1 MKKILLTILWLLA
14 ILMPSVSW
22 AQSSEPYA
30 VLSDENTKLTFYYDD
45 QKTTRSGMSVGPYSD
60 VNLPEWRDNAAS
72 ITTVVFDDSFAS
84 YTGLTNTSWWFDGC
98 SNLTTITGMANLKT
112 DNVTDMTRM
121 FCACSSLTSID
132 LSNLKT
138 DNVTTMSGMFYA
150 CGALESLDLSSFNTE
165 NLEDM
170 HEMFTYCQSL
180 TSINLS
186 SFNTLSVA
194 TMAGAFDD
202 CRSLTSL
209 DLSSFNTSSVLDM
222 SYMFHSCLELV
233 TIYVGTGW
241 NTAAVTSST
250 YMFTDCTKLV
260 GGAGTVFDESYT
272 DYTYAHIDGGT
283 SNPGYF
289 TRSGDEPYVATEAY
303 AVLSSDNTTLTF
315 YYDKKKA
322 EREGMSV
329 GPFSHYL
336 YRGWNDNRTDITTVV
351 FDESFANNTMLTST
365 AWWFYECSNL
375 SSIVGMANLK
385 TSNVTDMYRMFS
397 FCSAL
402 TTIDVSGFDT
412 GNVTNM
418 SCMFADCNSVTSLDV
433 SGFNTGKVTD
443 MSNMFQSCYVVDAL
457 DVSSFNTSS
466 VTTMSSMFFGCS
478 ALTSLDLSSFNT
490 SSLETMGYMFASS
503 SSLSTI
509 FVGSGWSTA
518 AVTESGNMFADCT
531 SLVGGAGTVYDAD
544 HIDATYAHIDGGTS
558 NPGYFTDIADYGK
571 VNEAYAVLSSDGLT
585 VTFYYDKQK
594 SSRGGTD
601 INGHVATSPYGSAT
615 TAVIDDTFANYR
627 PTSTAYWFYGC
638 SSLTSITGIENIKTV
653 NVTNMMS
660 MFWNCFALTSLDVT
674 GFNTEN
680 VTNMENMFYGCSA
693 LTSINVSNFNTT
705 NVTSMGSMFQN
716 CSSLTSLDLSNF
728 NTANV
733 TEIAC
738 IFSRCSGLTSI
749 NVSSFNTVN
758 VTNMGEIF
766 YGCSSLTSLDVSS
779 FNTAN
784 VTDMASMFWNCTS
797 LTSLDLSNFNTANV
811 MDMREMFASDENLA
825 TIYVSSEWTVANVTD
840 GTNMFYGC
848 TSLVGGM
855 GTTYDM
861 NNDNQSYAHIDGGT
875 SNPGYFTRSGD
886 EPYVATEAYAVLSSD
901 NTTLTFYYDKQ
912 KATRN
917 GMGIGMWGGF
927 TLSSIT
933 TVTFDPSFAEY
944 HPTSLFEWFYGF
956 SSLSTINDIENL
968 KTDNVTNMSGLFRS
982 CSSLTSLDLSSF
994 NTSNVTNMRS
1004 MFEGCSALSSLNLNG
1019 FDTSQVID
1027 MGYMFMSCPL
1037 LTSLDIS
1044 SFNTSN
1050 VSVMIQMF
1058 AYNTGLITLDLSNF
1072 NTSQVTVIGSMFRDC
1087 SNLTTIYV
1095 GDGWTISAVTE
1106 EVNGSEVFS
1115 GCTSLVGGAGTV
1127 YSESNSDYRYAR
1139 IDGGISNPGYFTE
1152 KSNLAAGDLLTA
1164 QTTEGVTL
1172 TFRVDNP
1179 DAMTCRVAADNE
1191 RPYMDT
1197 TTSGVVT
1204 IPSMVRGYSV
1214 VSIERGAFYEC
1225 PNVTEFVLPNTL
1237 SIINVEAFR
1246 NCTSLTTLH
1255 IPASLTTIH
1264 TQAHPWPGCSSL
1276 TTITVDPDNPVFDS
1290 RDNCNAIMK
1299 TDENLLVVGCKGT
1312 TIPEGTVTIGHSAF
1326 DTMGELPA
1334 LVIPS
1339 SVQNIVAYAF
1349 WGCSYPSVTS
1359 YIEEPFETSCVWD
1372 HLSQGCILYVPSGK
1386 VDAYKALS
1394 EWNNFQTITTIG
1406 SAEEAY
1412 AVLST
1417 DNTTLTFYY
1426 DLNKESR
1433 GGMSVGPFS
1442 SAENRG
1448 WNDNASSITSVV
1460 FDSSFA
1466 NDTTLTST
1474 ANWFSGMS
1482 NLTAIDGLQYLN
1494 TKNVTDMVYMFSN
1507 CSSLTSLDVT
1517 HFNTQNVTNM
1527 AAMFNGC
1534 SGLTSL
1540 DVTGFNTQNV
1550 TNIGYMFQNC
1560 SALTSL
1566 DVTGFNTQNVRRIDG
1581 MFASCSGL
1589 TSLDL
1594 TGFNTQNVTTMNN
1607 MFNGCSGLTS
1617 LDLSNFNTQNV
1628 TGMNWMF
1635 LGCSNLKTIYVG
1647 EGWSTAAVSSG
1658 NGMFDNCTALVGGTG
1673 TVYDAEHTDY
1683 TYAHIDGGADNPGY
1697 FTMPLS
1703 MGDANGD
1710 GSINIADAVATVTH
1724 ILGETSDGN
1733 FYRYA
1738 ADMNNDSVIDIFD
1751 VTLIVNAALN
1761 APTPAPALTRG
1772 SIDYVAADA
1781 ILLTSEENSI
1791 CMGIDQAQQYTAFQ
1805 FDIDLPEGMSL
1816 VDVKLPGMTD
1826 HRLSYVQRGA
1836 NQYRVVAL
1844 SMSNE
1849 MLRPTN
1855 GHVIQLQVSNT
1866 AGESN
1871 VKVSNVLFVTPF
1883 GKTVTGIGECLNTTM
1898 ATDGNIYNLRGEK
1911 IGKPKQ
1917 QLGKGIYIM
1926 NHKKVIIK

>member
-283 SNPGYF
+283 DNPGYF
-289 TRSGDEPYVATEAY
+289 TRSGDEPYVVPEAY

-315 YYDKKKA
+315 YYDKKKE
-322 EREGMSV
+322 ERSGMDVSTFSSYRNRGWHTNRAVITNVIIDESFASYSPTSTAYWFYGMTQLTSISGLQNLNTSSVTDMKYMFYECQSLQELDFSNFLTSSVTSMAYMFSQCSSLTALDLSAFNTSQVTDMTQMFYHCSSLVTISVSALWSISAVTAGETIFAGCYSLIGGKGVPFNSNFPHIANAHIDGGMSNPGYLTDKNASVEDLAYAALTKNADGNYTLTFYYDINRLARNGYTVGPLTDYAGYRGWNSKRDSITNVVIDQSFADFSPTSISYWFDQCENIEGIEGLEYLKTDNVQDMICVFRKCAKLEMIDISGFKTPVLETISSLFQGCTALKTIFAGDGWNLDKLSWSSSGTFGAGYHNVFTGCTNLVGGEGTKFQSNWDEATYAHIDGGTSNPGYFTDIADKDKENEAYAVLSEENTKLTFYYNKHKEENGGMSV
-329 GPFSHYL
+329 GPFEAVTTK
-336 YRGWNDNRTDITTVV
+336 GWDSYASSITTVV
-351 FDESFANNTMLTST
+351 FDNSFANNTTLTST
-365 AWWFYECSNL
+365 AYWLGGLSNL
-375 SSIVGMANLK
+375 STISGLENLNTSTVTSMSHMFADCSVLTSIDLSSFN
-385 TSNVTDMYRMFS
+385 TQNVTDMSYMFRD
-397 FCSAL
+397 CSGL
-402 TTIDVSGFDT
+402 TSLDLSTFNVQQVTNMSEMFRDCSNLTSLNLSGFDT
-412 GNVTNM
+412 Q
-418 SCMFADCNSVTSLDV
+418 S
-433 SGFNTGKVTD
+433 VTD
-443 MSNMFQSCYVVDAL
+443 MSEMFY
-457 DVSSFNTSS
+457 
-466 VTTMSSMFFGCS
+466 GCS

-490 SSLETMGYMFASS
+490 QSVTTMNYMFG
-503 SSLSTI
+503 L
-509 FVGSGWSTA
+509 
-518 AVTESGNMFADCT
+518 CT
-531 SLVGGAGTVYDAD
+531 SLTNIDFGSFNTANVTNMSYMFYGCSALTSLDLSSFNTANVTDMRIMFSGCTALTTIYVGSDWTIDGLTEKNVDMFSSCENLIGGMGTTYD
-544 HIDATYAHIDGGTS
+544 IVNTGETYAHIDGGTS

-571 VNEAYAVLSSDGLT
+571 ENEAYAVLSE
-585 VTFYYDKQK
+585 
-594 SSRGGTD
+594 
-601 INGHVATSPYGSAT
+601 
-615 TAVIDDTFANYR
+615 
-627 PTSTAYWFYGC
+627 
-638 SSLTSITGIENIKTV
+638 ENTK
-653 NVTNMMS
+653 
-660 MFWNCFALTSLDVT
+660 
-674 GFNTEN
+674 
-680 VTNMENMFYGCSA
+680 
-693 LTSINVSNFNTT
+693 
-705 NVTSMGSMFQN
+705 
-716 CSSLTSLDLSNF
+716 
-728 NTANV
+728 
-733 TEIAC
+733 
-738 IFSRCSGLTSI
+738 
-749 NVSSFNTVN
+749 
-758 VTNMGEIF
+758 
-766 YGCSSLTSLDVSS
+766 
-779 FNTAN
+779 
-784 VTDMASMFWNCTS
+784 
-797 LTSLDLSNFNTANV
+797 
-811 MDMREMFASDENLA
+811 
-825 TIYVSSEWTVANVTD
+825 
-840 GTNMFYGC
+840 
-848 TSLVGGM
+848 
-855 GTTYDM
+855 
-861 NNDNQSYAHIDGGT
+861 
-875 SNPGYFTRSGD
+875 
-886 EPYVATEAYAVLSSD
+886 
-901 NTTLTFYYDKQ
+901 LTFYYDKH
-912 KATRN
+912 K
-917 GMGIGMWGGF
+917 
-927 TLSSIT
+927 
-933 TVTFDPSFAEY
+933 D
-944 HPTSLFEWFYGF
+944 
-956 SSLSTINDIENL
+956 
-968 KTDNVTNMSGLFRS
+968 
-982 CSSLTSLDLSSF
+982 
-994 NTSNVTNMRS
+994 
-1004 MFEGCSALSSLNLNG
+1004 
-1019 FDTSQVID
+1019 
-1027 MGYMFMSCPL
+1027 
-1037 LTSLDIS
+1037 
-1044 SFNTSN
+1044 
-1050 VSVMIQMF
+1050 
-1058 AYNTGLITLDLSNF
+1058 
-1072 NTSQVTVIGSMFRDC
+1072 
-1087 SNLTTIYV
+1087 
-1095 GDGWTISAVTE
+1095 
-1106 EVNGSEVFS
+1106 
-1115 GCTSLVGGAGTV
+1115 
-1127 YSESNSDYRYAR
+1127 
-1139 IDGGISNPGYFTE
+1139 
-1152 KSNLAAGDLLTA
+1152 
-1164 QTTEGVTL
+1164 
-1172 TFRVDNP
+1172 
-1179 DAMTCRVAADNE
+1179 
-1191 RPYMDT
+1191 
-1197 TTSGVVT
+1197 
-1204 IPSMVRGYSV
+1204 
-1214 VSIERGAFYEC
+1214 
-1225 PNVTEFVLPNTL
+1225 
-1237 SIINVEAFR
+1237 
-1246 NCTSLTTLH
+1246 
-1255 IPASLTTIH
+1255 
-1264 TQAHPWPGCSSL
+1264 
-1276 TTITVDPDNPVFDS
+1276 
-1290 RDNCNAIMK
+1290 
-1299 TDENLLVVGCKGT
+1299 
-1312 TIPEGTVTIGHSAF
+1312 
-1326 DTMGELPA
+1326 
-1334 LVIPS
+1334 
-1339 SVQNIVAYAF
+1339 QN
-1349 WGCSYPSVTS
+1349 
-1359 YIEEPFETSCVWD
+1359 
-1372 HLSQGCILYVPSGK
+1372 
-1386 VDAYKALS
+1386 
-1394 EWNNFQTITTIG
+1394 N
-1406 SAEEAY
+1406 
-1412 AVLST
+1412 
-1417 DNTTLTFYY
+1417 
-1426 DLNKESR
+1426 
-1433 GGMSVGPFS
+1433 GMSVGPFS

-1560 SALTSL
+1560 SGLTSL
-1566 DVTGFNTQNVRRIDG
+1566 DVTHFNTQNVWRIDG

-1589 TSLDL
+1589 TSLDV
-1594 TGFNTQNVTTMNN
+1594 TGFNTQNVTTMGN
-1607 MFNGCSGLTS
+1607 MFWACSSLTS
-1617 LDLSNFNTQNV
+1617 LDLSNFNTRNV
-1628 TGMNWMF
+1628 TNMNWVF
-1635 LGCSNLKTIYVG
+1635 WGCSNLTTIYAG
-1647 EGWSTAAVSSG
+1647 DGWSTAAVSSG

-1683 TYAHIDGGADNPGY
+1683 TYAHIDGGTSNPGY

-1710 GSINIADAVATVTH
+1710 GSINIADAVATVTN
-1724 ILGETSDGN
+1724 ILGEPANGN

-1791 CMGIDQAQQYTAFQ
+1791 YMGIDQAQQYTAFQ

-1871 VKVSNVLFVTPF
+1871 VKVSNVLFVTPLAT
-1883 GKTVTGIGECLNTTM
+1883 TVTGINEHLNANM
-1898 ATDGNIYNLRGEK
+1898 ALDGYFYDLKGRNM
-1911 IGKPKQ
+1911 GKDKQ